1 MLFSFFDEG
10 VVFMKVDRLLAEKV
24 GEITKQAG
32 AIVMDYWGKSL
43 ILNQKKDAG
52 FATQADIKSE
62 AFIIE
67 QLKQFDAGIPFWAEE
82 SGKSSDNSDWY
93 WVIDPLDGTTNFA
106 HHIPYFCVSVALAY
120 KDEPQIGAIYNP
132 LMDELFLAYKGGGAY
147 LNGKK
152 IQVSSCALQ
161 ESIIATSL
169 PYVATDG
176 FVHIFKGMQQVRSHV
191 AALRMM
197 GAAALDLAYSANGHF
212 NGVFFSNLK
221 WWDVAAGILIL
232 QEAGALVTDFQGN
245 PVDDHFQTFVA
256 ASSALHS
263 DLLHLLKSPFG

>member
-1 MLFSFFDEG
+1 
-10 VVFMKVDRLLAEKV
+10 MKVDRLLAEKV
-24 GEITKQAG
+24 GEITRQGG

-67 QLKQFDAGIPFWAEE
+67 QLKQLNAGIPFWAEE

-132 LMDELFLAYKGGGAY
+132 LMDELFVAYKGGGAH

-169 PYVATDG
+169 PYVSSDH
-176 FVHIFKGMQQVRSHV
+176 FVNIFKGIQQVRSHV
-191 AALRMM
+191 SALRMM
-197 GAAALDLAYSANGHF
+197 GAVAMDLAYSANGHF

-221 WWDVAAGILIL
+221 WWDIAAGILIL
-232 QEAGALVTDFQGN
+232 QEAGALVTDFKGQPLN
-245 PVDDHFQTFVA
+245 NKFINFVA
-256 ASSALHS
+256 ASPTLHH
-263 DLLHLLKSPFG
+263 DLMSLLKD